1 MKKFLLAAILLCP
14 LIGLFGQ
21 ATTGFHR
28 VNRVLA
34 RAPQGVTAQVV
45 PYAKVNVTAT
55 ATGAAATIYSDPLL
69 SVQITPPLVTADA
82 SGNYSYYIPLDYLVT
97 ETISSPNQGTTTILN
112 IGSLGSGTGLPTG
125 CSSPGIGDLTCT
137 GTIEAAEVQVGPT
150 PTYSVEL
157 LWPSSLTQD
166 YVQNIQAANGT
177 IALTSQIPTTLPPNG
192 SAGGDLSGPYP
203 NPAVAGIKSVPFCTG
218 FSPTNGQAVTFTT
231 ASSPNPCY
239 TAATPS
245 GGVNTS
251 SSLTSGYDVK
261 ATGTSTIA
269 NSTCDHGVT
278 TSGVMTCGDTG
289 GITATSF
296 QTTGTG
302 PDTFTAIADPGSP
315 ANGNDW
321 YSSTTSYRRK
331 FYANGTT
338 QTYAWLSDITGSSGV
353 GTLYGVSYQA
363 NSINAGITAY
373 GSITGFDNNLSANV
387 YQHSVVIPVSCTAQ
401 NFYVTTS
408 TSQSA
413 GGTLV
418 IGLYDYTAST
428 LSAVKVTI
436 AASAAAGTFS
446 DTSDTLAITA
456 GHQYVYQVVNNGSG
470 ASAAI
475 TGLGLQCK

>member
-45 PYAKVNVTAT
+45 PNAKVNVTAT

-239 TAATPS
+239 TAATVASTRTVPFTGTYSGVPPS
-245 GGVNTS
+245 NTYLQDTILTQSTGSISCTVAANCSGAVLKAYLAATS
-251 SSLTSGYDVK
+251 STAFV
-261 ATGTSTIA
+261 
-269 NSTCDHGVT
+269 VT
-278 TSGVMTCGDTG
+278 
-289 GITATSF
+289 
-296 QTTGTG
+296 
-302 PDTFTAIADPGSP
+302 
-315 ANGNDW
+315 
-321 YSSTTSYRRK
+321 K
-331 FYANGTT
+331 NGTT
-338 QTYAWLSDITGSSGV
+338 V
-353 GTLYGVSYQA
+353 
-363 NSINAGITAY
+363 
-373 GSITGFDNNLSANV
+373 
-387 YQHSVVIPVSCTAQ
+387 CTAT
-401 NFYVTTS
+401 FAPGGSLATWSTGGSATTLS
-408 TSQSA
+408 SSSNDEFVIA
-413 GGTLV
+413 GGGDTTLGELV
-418 IGLYDYTAST
+418 WSIP
-428 LSAVKVTI
+428 AVC
-436 AASAAAGTFS
+436 
-446 DTSDTLAITA
+446 
-456 GHQYVYQVVNNGSG
+456 Q
-470 ASAAI
+470 
-475 TGLGLQCK
+475 

>member
-45 PYAKVNVTAT
+45 PNAKVNVTAT

-192 SAGGDLSGPYP
+192 SAGGDLSGTYP
-203 NPAVAGIKSVPFCTG
+203 NPAVSGIKSVPFCTG
-218 FSPTNGQAVTFTT
+218 FSPINGQAVTFTT

-338 QTYAWLSDITGSSGV
+338 QTYAWLSDLIPSYTVSS
-353 GTLYGVSYQA
+353 
-363 NSINAGITAY
+363 
-373 GSITGFDNNLSANV
+373 GSITVTGNNS
-387 YQHSVVIPVSCTAQ
+387 
-401 NFYVTTS
+401 YVTCT
-408 TSQSA
+408 T
-413 GGTLV
+413 TC
-418 IGLYDYTAST
+418 T
-428 LSAVKVTI
+428 VTPP
-436 AASAAAGTFS
+436 APAAGIQLCVDNAPGSATVI
-446 DTSDTLAITA
+446 TLAA
-456 GHQYVYQVVNNGSG
+456 LGSG
-470 ASAAI
+470 NYYSLTANTGWGTANHTVASGGAVTDSVCIVGYDANHYKI
-475 TGLGLQCK
+475 KSYNGTWTD